1 MDLARKRGM
10 KNHYV
15 LTKRELQKSLVTNVD
30 SRPRSKPYSF
40 TKDSSE
46 AEEREQFFKFRT
58 RKEAMDF
65 FGERARRIAKGIKN
79 GVT

>member
-46 AEEREQFFKFRT
+46 AEEREQFFKLGLGRRLWT
-58 RKEAMDF
+58 SSERGR
-65 FGERARRIAKGIKN
+65 GELPRESKT
-79 GVT
+79 V